1 MPPQN
6 PKHHSSLH
14 KCPRS
19 RPMLGNQQAFGPKK
33 PQPRKS
39 RSPAASGSRSGAGK
53 QIITKKKAKKPKS
66 RGKGGRGAALPAP
79 QVKPSPERSRPRPG
93 PAPAPDAAHPAERS
107 RGGRGCAAAA
117 AAPGRGRRER
127 GSAPPSPG
135 LGTAGQ
141 RGAKRPGCCR
151 GGQTDTWILQQQDAD
166 APVGRSRGTTG
177 RSEAK
182 ELLPVWLHSPCGR
195 GQSSR
200 RTFTVITDVYLPGKQ
215 PKVVSN
221 AMCPRR
227 PLLHC
232 SAQGAQPRVLGRQ
245 RARRTGHRAH
255 PRQEEPGTEPT
266 PGQRNRAPSPSRAR
280 DWGEGPVRGHA

>member
-1 MPPQN
+1 MPAAPGMPPQN

-107 RGGRGCAAAA
+107 RGGPGLRCGCCR
-117 AAPGRGRRER
+117 PREGKEGTGLR
-127 GSAPPSPG
+127 SPQPG
-135 LGTAGQ
+135 LGHRWAAG
-141 RGAKRPGCCR
+141 GKAPGM
-151 GGQTDTWILQQQDAD
+151 
-166 APVGRSRGTTG
+166 
-177 RSEAK
+177 
-182 ELLPVWLHSPCGR
+182 
-195 GQSSR
+195 
-200 RTFTVITDVYLPGKQ
+200 LPGRTDGH
-215 PKVVSN
+215 
-221 AMCPRR
+221 MD
-227 PLLHC
+227 
-232 SAQGAQPRVLGRQ
+232 SAAAGR
-245 RARRTGHRAH
+245 
-255 PRQEEPGTEPT
+255 
-266 PGQRNRAPSPSRAR
+266 
-280 DWGEGPVRGHA
+280 